1 MWANWNIR
9 QNFQLD
15 NPDRKGSLT
24 LRSNYKKYSRPVLVC
39 NWYQHREAEPKDY
52 DMDAIPEGYWKNL
65 HRSTYKRF
73 ISVPPGDWSTTSE
86 AFMSQISFKDDY
98 RLREKMPLMD
108 QKTAVKELRKRTI
121 GGLNTK
127 ANAALPRHPPEHSKL
142 YAETTYNYD
151 FMPPLNFIPAPDEVP
166 KESVDYRRCHSQ
178 FVDTDDYRRHG
189 RNTWMNESGIYAN
202 SELRKALFPPSNPIA
217 TRLK

>member
-1 MWANWNIR
+1 MWANWNLR
-9 QNFQLD
+9 QNYQLD

-52 DMDAIPEGYWKNL
+52 DMDTIPEGYWKNL
-65 HRSTYKRF
+65 HRSTYRRF

-108 QKTAVKELRKRTI
+108 QKTAAKELRKR
-121 GGLNTK
+121 
-127 ANAALPRHPPEHSKL
+127 

-166 KESVDYRRCHSQ
+166 KEPVDYRRCHSQ

-202 SELRKALFPPSNPIA
+202 SELRKVLFPPSNPIA